1 MRAGDPV
8 HDFGAGHGDAQR
20 HTGSDAFGHANHVR
34 FDPGVLDCPPLAGA
48 RDAALDFVHHKKNS
62 MTVANAPQFLHEDG
76 RSDYVSA
83 FALDRLDEDRGYLL
97 WREGGLE
104 HLLFQ
109 EARAAERE
117 GIGFLLAAAAS
128 AVHIGIANMRHAGD
142 ERSEAAML
150 LRLRSG
156 E

>member
-1 MRAGDPV
+1 
-8 HDFGAGHGDAQR
+8 
-20 HTGSDAFGHANHVR
+20 
-34 FDPGVLDCPPLAGA
+34 
-48 RDAALDFVHHKKNS
+48 
-62 MTVANAPQFLHEDG
+62 MTVANAAQLLHEDG

-83 FALDRLDEDRGYLL
+83 FALDRLDEDRGDFL

-109 EARAAERE
+109 EARAAQRE
-117 GIGFLLAAAAS
+117 GIGFLPAAAAS
-128 AVHIGIANMRHAGD
+128 AVHIGIANMGHAGD

-150 LRLRSG
+150 LGLRSG